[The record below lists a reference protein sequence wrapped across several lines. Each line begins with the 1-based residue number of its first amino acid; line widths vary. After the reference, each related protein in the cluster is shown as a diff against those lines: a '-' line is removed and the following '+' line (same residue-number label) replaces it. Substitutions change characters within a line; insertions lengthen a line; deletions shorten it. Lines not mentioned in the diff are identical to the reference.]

1 MNTVKKFVSDDP
13 EVNFRGESTADDLR
27 EELEK
32 LKMLEL
38 NVIRKLKEM
47 SGKKKMSSD
56 IHVKI

>member
-1 MNTVKKFVSDDP
+1 MNTVKKFYSDDP

-38 NVIRKLKEM
+38 NVIRKLKEI
-47 SGKKKMSSD
+47 SVKKKMSSD
-56 IHVKI
+56 IPM

>member
-1 MNTVKKFVSDDP
+1 MNTVKKFYPDDP
-13 EVNFRGESTADDLR
+13 EVSFRGESTADDLR

-38 NVIRKLKEM
+38 NVIRKLKEI
-47 SGKKKMSSD
+47 SVKKKMSSD

>member
-13 EVNFRGESTADDLR
+13 EVSFRGESTADDLR

-47 SGKKKMSSD
+47 SVKKKMSSD